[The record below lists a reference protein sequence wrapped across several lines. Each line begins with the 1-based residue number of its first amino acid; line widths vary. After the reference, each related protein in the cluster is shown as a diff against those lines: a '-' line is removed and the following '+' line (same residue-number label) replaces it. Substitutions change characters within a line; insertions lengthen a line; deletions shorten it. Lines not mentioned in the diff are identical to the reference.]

1 MRYGNVRKTD
11 AAMVAHAASGM
22 AARICVGLPL
32 ACSSLDDAAAEAMFT
47 SILRADSAINLIGDP
62 AGVESWHSTL
72 GRLAESETVH
82 GLVTGRCARI
92 LLDAHAIDA
101 AEAARLMNLAVST
114 ASDPPRAAS
123 WVDGF
128 LRGSGDVLY
137 HDDALFGIVD
147 AWLAGLSAEAFPNLL
162 PMIRRTFSTFEAPL
176 RRNLGERARRSSG
189 TSLSTPTSASPATD
203 IDVERAASVLPLVAR
218 LLGLGEGRK
227 S

>member
-1 MRYGNVRKTD
+1 
-11 AAMVAHAASGM
+11 MVAHAASGM
-22 AARICVGLPL
+22 VARICVGLPL
-32 ACSSLDDAAAEAMFT
+32 ACSSLDDAAAGAMFT
-47 SILRADSAINLIGDP
+47 SILRADSAINLMGDP
-62 AGVESWHSTL
+62 AGAGVESWHSTL
-72 GRLAESETVH
+72 GRLAESETIH
-82 GLVTGRCARI
+82 GLVTGRCARV
-92 LLDAHAIDA
+92 LLDAHTLDA
-101 AEAARLMNLAVST
+101 PEAARLMNLAVST

-189 TSLSTPTSASPATD
+189 MSFATATTAGPATD
-203 IDVERAASVLPLVAR
+203 IDVDRASSVLPLVAR
-218 LLGLGEGRK
+218 LLGLGQGRK